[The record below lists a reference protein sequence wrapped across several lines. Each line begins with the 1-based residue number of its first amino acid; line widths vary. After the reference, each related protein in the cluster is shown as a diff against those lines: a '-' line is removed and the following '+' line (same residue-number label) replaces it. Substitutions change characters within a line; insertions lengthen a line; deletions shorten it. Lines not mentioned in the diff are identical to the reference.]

1 MVEYDIKLGIK
12 STKHGTGSKESRS
25 KTIQLK
31 SSDYIRKID
40 GRTCNFYGQIMLTSI
55 YVSTEQGM
63 RFGPFGQFDDPDRE
77 FEPFSVGGQ
86 YCRLEYLSGKCERNE
101 REEWIT
107 QLGFHWEY
115 WFEEEFH
122 SCGMS
127 SPSITSAGYPSS
139 FKLDRLNKSPSI
151 QQSVSSINTDRA
163 VMNVICEKLL
173 KQLESEND
181 QLR

>member
-12 STKHGTGSKESRS
+12 STKHGTGSKDSKS
-25 KTIQLK
+25 KTIQLRPN
-31 SSDYIRKID
+31 DYIRKID

-63 RFGPFGQFDDPDRE
+63 RFGPFGEFEDPDRE
-77 FEPFSVGGQ
+77 FEVKVKKFSEKNDFSTFDQTKSFTVGGQ

-127 SPSITSAGYPSS
+127 SPSLTSAGYPSRS
-139 FKLDRLNKSPSI
+139 GWPY
-151 QQSVSSINTDRA
+151 
-163 VMNVICEKLL
+163 
-173 KQLESEND
+173 
-181 QLR
+181 